1 MLADMAA
8 LRALLGLL
16 LRCTLAVALGAGPL
30 GAEVVSTLLH
40 AQLCTCAS
48 CGDERE
54 PASCCERSAK
64 LPEGPRID
72 RERDACPCTVGP
84 RNDGDARPVARACE
98 APSVLREKVGRA
110 HCCETA
116 CVPPVLASDRT
127 SGAQPPAFDT
137 GPPGVHR
144 RSGAARASAL
154 RVLRI

>member
-54 PASCCERSAK
+54 PASCCERRTARTD
-64 LPEGPRID
+64 GPRIES
-72 RERDACPCTVGP
+72 ERDTCPCSVTP
-84 RNDGDARPVARACE
+84 LDDGAARLVARANETPC
-98 APSVLREKVGRA
+98 APRGKLERA
-110 HCCETA
+110 HGCKTA
-116 CVPPVLASDRT
+116 WVTLVPVVVRT
-127 SGAQPPAFDT
+127 SGAPFALDT

-144 RSGAARASAL
+144 SSGAARASAL